1 MSLQVSLSRGN
12 RLGLLAGVM
21 AVVAA
26 LAAPAVADDALLRTL
41 AGVFMFG
48 GLASA
53 WNIIGGFTGYASFG
67 NVVFFGLGGYTVAV
81 LMVHARWDFWIAL
94 PVAVVVGG
102 GYAALVG
109 LPVLR
114 LRGHYFAIATL
125 GVAEGTREVVLNLPE
140 LTGGGA
146 GISLPVLGARAVS
159 ASPGNTG
166 FYYLFLAAMGVAVA
180 VAFAVSRSR
189 FGYALAAIHDD
200 EQGAAA
206 TGINT
211 TRAKLAA
218 FAISG
223 ALTSLMGALFAF
235 QQVAIYPER
244 LFSVEITVLMVAM
257 AVIGGLGTVVGPVI
271 GAVGLQLLA
280 EYLRQRYL
288 GLHLIVFG
296 SLVVAVVVLMP
307 EGLVSTSSQAWRERR
322 LGFLDTVRR
331 YRV

>member
-1 MSLQVSLSRGN
+1 MGLTGN
-12 RLGLLAGVM
+12 RLGLLASLA
-21 AVVAA
+21 AVAAA
-26 LAAPAVADDALLRTL
+26 LAAPAVADDATLRTL

-53 WNIIGGFTGYASFG
+53 WNIIGGFAGYASFG

-81 LMVHARWDFWIAL
+81 LMVHAGWGFWTSL
-94 PVAVVVGG
+94 PVAVAVGAA
-102 GYAALVG
+102 YAALVG

-125 GVAEGTREVVLNLPE
+125 GVAEGTREVVLNLSRW
-140 LTGGGA
+140 TGGGA
-146 GISLPVLGARAVS
+146 GISLPVLGAHATTS
-159 ASPGNTG
+159 SPGNTA
-166 FYYLFLAAMGVAVA
+166 FYYLFLAAMGLAVA
-180 VAFAVSRSR
+180 TAFAVSRSR
-189 FGYALAAIHDD
+189 FGYGLRAIHDD

-218 FAISG
+218 FALSG
-223 ALTSLMGALFAF
+223 ALTALMGALFAF

-257 AVIGGLGTVVGPVI
+257 AVIGGVGTVLGPVI

-288 GLHLIVFG
+288 NLHLIVFG
-296 SLVVAVVVLMP
+296 SLLVAVVVLMP
-307 EGLVSTSSQAWRERR
+307 EGLLSTVTQAWRERR
-322 LGFLDTVRR
+322 LGLLDTVRR